1 MPRDRIISPDNDKS
15 HVRMDLE
22 NAPEIATELG
32 HMCVAWAAV
41 EWRIFAF
48 YVAITGIPVALA
60 RATFYSHFNTR
71 GRIEL
76 LKAVATMVLRQNGEP
91 MSELTELEDCLRRLG
106 KTANSRNKYIHNP
119 WSAWDEMPTEV
130 FQMDL
135 GGRGIF
141 GEGRSVKMQDL
152 SLLISSIQ
160 SQNESLFELYHRV
173 LPLLPALRRKLDRRR
188 NLPLAFARTH
198 IPPAIRRKARR
209 SPLRS

>member
-1 MPRDRIISPDNDKS
+1 MARNRIISPDNDKS

-32 HMCVAWAAV
+32 HMCVAWASL

-76 LKAVATMVLRQNGEP
+76 LKAVATMVLRQNDQAVP
-91 MSELTELEDCLRRLG
+91 ELAELEDHLSRIG
-106 KTANSRNKYIHNP
+106 KTANKLNKYIHNP
-119 WSAWDEMPTEV
+119 WCAWDQMPAEV

-135 GGRGIF
+135 
-141 GEGRSVKMQDL
+141 
-152 SLLISSIQ
+152 
-160 SQNESLFELYHRV
+160 
-173 LPLLPALRRKLDRRR
+173 A
-188 NLPLAFARTH
+188 
-198 IPPAIRRKARR
+198 
-209 SPLRS
+209 